1 MSKDPP
7 RGIRK
12 FSPFPFPCPKGLLL
26 ALVTVVLQQHKEKGV
41 NYTDDGGGGGVEN
54 RNNETAKKSLHCFF
68 LFLPS
73 CILPWGDS
81 EKEN

>member
-1 MSKDPP
+1 MSRDPP

-41 NYTDDGGGGGVEN
+41 NYTDDRGGEQKQ
-54 RNNETAKKSLHCFF
+54 RNSKEELALLFPFF
-68 LFLPS
+68 A
-73 CILPWGDS
+73 ILDS
-81 EKEN
+81 SMG